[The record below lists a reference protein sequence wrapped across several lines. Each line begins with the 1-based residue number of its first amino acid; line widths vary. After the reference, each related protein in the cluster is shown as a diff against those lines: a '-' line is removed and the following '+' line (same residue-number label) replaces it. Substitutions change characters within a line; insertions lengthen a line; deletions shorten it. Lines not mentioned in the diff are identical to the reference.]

1 MIVYDVAT
9 KILGTEFP
17 QHNIVDLNSGI
28 TLLFQSGE
36 AFTVKGKKRTH
47 APHMTVVPLDGTHL
61 VAVRG
66 LIH

>member
-9 KILGTEFP
+9 KVLGTEFP

-36 AFTVKGKKRTH
+36 AFTMKGNKHKRARARTH
-47 APHMTVVPLDGTHL
+47 ARTHAHTTVVC
-61 VAVRG
+61 
-66 LIH
+66 